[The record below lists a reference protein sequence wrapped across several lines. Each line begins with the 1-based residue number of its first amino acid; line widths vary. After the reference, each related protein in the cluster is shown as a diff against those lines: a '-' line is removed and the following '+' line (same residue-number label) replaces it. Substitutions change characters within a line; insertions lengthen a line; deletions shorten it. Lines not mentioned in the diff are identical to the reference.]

1 MTDPVRTLHVER
13 TAEPTVLRWVCHRVD
28 LEPTPVPPP
37 DSLLSTMIETGIV
50 EVLTITRGDMLV
62 RFTGV
67 DDVADPT
74 LVGGAHRAIGEA
86 LAMDGW
92 SAPSGVTCVDVRPR
106 RSAQRGS

>member
-1 MTDPVRTLHVER
+1 MTDPARILHVER
-13 TAEPTVLRWVCHRVD
+13 TAEPTVLRWVCHRPD
-28 LEPTPVPPP
+28 LDPIPVPPP

-67 DDVADPT
+67 DDVADPV
-74 LVGGAHRAIGEA
+74 LVGGVQRAVGEA

-92 SAPSGVTCVDVRPR
+92 SAPSGVTCVKVRPR
-106 RSAQRGS
+106 RLAERGS